1 MVDITNKRCLRD
13 SCTRRPSVNAEGA
26 TMATF
31 CRTHAEEGMVNVS
44 TRRCSHDFCT
54 KKPYFNVDG
63 SKVGVY

>member
-1 MVDITNKRCLRD
+1 
-13 SCTRRPSVNAEGA
+13 
-26 TMATF
+26 MATF